1 MWTFESVATL
11 FGIVATVVSGVVW
24 LVRLEG
30 RVNTVEAVAKLN
42 VETNAA
48 QFDDFG
54 KWLIRV
60 EAKLDA
66 SLRHNGTPSR

>member
-11 FGIVATVVSGVVW
+11 FGIVATVVSVVVW

-30 RVNTVEAVAKLN
+30 RINTVEAVAKLN
-42 VETNAA
+42 VEANAA

-54 KWLIRV
+54 KWLIRI

-66 SLRHNGTPSR
+66 FLNRSGSLTR